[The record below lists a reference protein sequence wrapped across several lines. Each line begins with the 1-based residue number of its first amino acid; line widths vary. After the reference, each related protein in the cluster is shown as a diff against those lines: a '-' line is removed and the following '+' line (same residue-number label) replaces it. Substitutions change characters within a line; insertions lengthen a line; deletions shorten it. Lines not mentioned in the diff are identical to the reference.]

1 MNTFIGAIGKGL
13 GVSII
18 FATGVVAGWVAGFAV
33 GVNERDH
40 KEKQ

>member
-18 FATGVVAGWVAGFAV
+18 FATGVVAGWVAGF
-33 GVNERDH
+33 GMGLNERD
-40 KEKQ
+40 KEQQ

>member
-1 MNTFIGAIGKGL
+1 MSTFIGAIGKGL

-33 GVNERDH
+33 GVNERDY